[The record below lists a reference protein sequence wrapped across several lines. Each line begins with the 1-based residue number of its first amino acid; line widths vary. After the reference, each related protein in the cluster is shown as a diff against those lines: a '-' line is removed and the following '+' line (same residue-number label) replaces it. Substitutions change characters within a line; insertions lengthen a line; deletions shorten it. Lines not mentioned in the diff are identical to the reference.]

1 MKPNQTIS
9 RAELYRLVWAEP
21 LTRLVERFG
30 VSDVGLRKICQ
41 RHDIPLPPQGYRQ
54 RAQAGRAQPPA
65 PLPRAGEQEMI
76 ELPALAVASEFATDL
91 MDRVYGPLIEAESRP
106 DRRIEVPSEVDL
118 KHPIAKRILKALK
131 AAVPDMYG
139 AVVYD
144 GPEPFRVR
152 VPPSSISR
160 AARLIDALA
169 QACDARGLEIRTRD
183 GPKGQSGIMIAGEAE
198 CLALEEASQRK
209 VHWST
214 DAEKARTRRL
224 GYSTAPMYDFV
235 PSGVMTVQISTATY
249 RDGVRSLWK
258 DGKTRRVEDCL
269 NEVMAGLY
277 RSSHSAA
284 IKQRK
289 SELRQQRADEENAR
303 RELLREERLAA
314 LEQLEELEAQTD
326 AWSRARRLRAF
337 IAAYDVANRGA
348 DGHLGQDASAWI
360 DQALRHADRID
371 PLTPTPVSA
380 LDYAEADLRPIS
392 VWQIPDD

>member
-1 MKPNQTIS
+1 MKPSQTIS

-21 LTRLVERFG
+21 LTRLAERFC

-54 RAQAGRAQPPA
+54 RAQAGRPQPPA
-65 PLPRAGEQEMI
+65 PLPRAGDQEMI
-76 ELPALAVASEFATDL
+76 EFPAPPAGSAFATDL

-106 DRRIEVPSEVDL
+106 DRRIEAPSDIDL
-118 KHPIAKRILKALK
+118 RHPIAKRVFKVLK
-131 AAVPDMYG
+131 AAAPDMYG

-152 VPPSSISR
+152 VPPSSILR

-169 QACDARGLEIRTRD
+169 RACDLRGLEIRTSER
-183 GPKGQSGIMIAGEAE
+183 PQGQSGIMIAGEAE
-198 CLALEEASQRK
+198 RLALEEASQRK

-214 DAEKARTRRL
+214 ETEKARTRRL
-224 GYSTAPMYDFV
+224 GYSSAPMYDFV
-235 PSGVMTVQISTATY
+235 PSGVMTIQISTATY
-249 RDGVRSLWK
+249 RDGVRSVWK

-289 SELRQQRADEENAR
+289 SELRQQRAGVALEEGDVRAVAADR
-303 RELLREERLAA
+303 DVDREGPGPAGGAQRLGDQRRLAVA
-314 LEQLEELEAQTD
+314 AGGDQEDLLAGEQVAGEPVQLDLAVHE
-326 AWSRARRLRAF
+326 RGRRDDFSVDER
-337 IAAYDVANRGA
+337 V
-348 DGHLGQDASAWI
+348 GHGASA
-360 DQALRHADRID
+360 
-371 PLTPTPVSA
+371 T
-380 LDYAEADLRPIS
+380 
-392 VWQIPDD
+392 

>member
-1 MKPNQTIS
+1 MKPSQTIS
-9 RAELYRLVWAEP
+9 RAELYRLLWAEP
-21 LTRLVERFG
+21 LTRLAERFC

-65 PLPRAGEQEMI
+65 PLPRAGDQEMI
-76 ELPALAVASEFATDL
+76 EFPAPPAGSAFATDL

-106 DRRIEVPSEVDL
+106 DRRIEAPSDIDL
-118 KHPIAKRILKALK
+118 RHPIAKRVFKALK
-131 AAVPDMYG
+131 AAAPDMYG

-152 VPPSSISR
+152 VPPSSILR

-169 QACDARGLEIRTRD
+169 RACDLRGLEIRTSD
-183 GPKGQSGIMIAGEAE
+183 MSNGQSGIMIAGEAE

-214 DAEKARTRRL
+214 ETEKARTRRL
-224 GYSTAPMYDFV
+224 GYSSAPMYDFV
-235 PSGVMTVQISTATY
+235 PSGVMTIQISTATY
-249 RDGVRSLWK
+249 RDGVRSVWK

-269 NEVMAGLY
+269 NEVFIGLY

-284 IKQRK
+284 VSRRK
-289 SELRQQRADEENAR
+289 SELRQERADAENAR
-303 RELLREERLAA
+303 RRLLRDERLAA
-314 LEQLEELEAQTD
+314 EKQLEDLEAQTD
-326 AWSRARRLRAF
+326 AWGRAQRLRAF
-337 IAAYDVANRGA
+337 IAAYEAANRREAG
-348 DGHLGQDASAWI
+348 DLGPDAAAWI

-380 LDYAEADLRPIS
+380 LDYAEEDLRPIS

>member
-1 MKPNQTIS
+1 MKPSQTIS

-21 LTRLVERFG
+21 LTRLAERFG

-65 PLPRAGEQEMI
+65 PLPHACGQEMI

-91 MDRVYGPLIEAESRP
+91 MDRVYGPLLEAESRP
-106 DRRIEVPSEVDL
+106 DRRIEVPSDVDL

-131 AAVPDMYG
+131 AAV
-139 AVVYD
+139 
-144 GPEPFRVR
+144 
-152 VPPSSISR
+152 
-160 AARLIDALA
+160 
-169 QACDARGLEIRTRD
+169 
-183 GPKGQSGIMIAGEAE
+183 
-198 CLALEEASQRK
+198 
-209 VHWST
+209 
-214 DAEKARTRRL
+214 
-224 GYSTAPMYDFV
+224 
-235 PSGVMTVQISTATY
+235 STATY
-249 RDGVRSLWK
+249 RDGVRSVWK

-303 RELLREERLAA
+303 RELLRAERLGA

-326 AWSRARRLRAF
+326 AWHRAERLRAF

-348 DGHLGQDASAWI
+348 DGHLAPDASAWI